1 MAYTTINKP
10 SEYFNTVTWSGNS
23 SNPRNITGVG
33 FQPDLVWGKIKSAG
47 GNHYVI
53 DVVRGS
59 GTGTLNTLNTD
70 DTSVEQTNTSGGS
83 TSFGVYTSFDSDGF
97 TVNAGSSSA
106 KNTNETGQTYVA
118 WNWLGGGTGV
128 SNTDGSITSTVSAST
143 TSGFSIVS
151 YTGNATDGAT
161 VGHGLGAS
169 PACIIFKN
177 RIDSSSAKWAVYH
190 KGAFVSQ
197 TNPNILYLDATEAE
211 ADDTN
216 ILGGSSVTLNSIVFS
231 LGDYNGSNG
240 SGDAMIA
247 YCFAE
252 KKGYSKFGSY
262 TGNGNADGTFVYTG
276 FKPAWVLVK
285 KTSATDNWIL
295 LDNKRDI
302 APNPHKLALF
312 PNLSDAE
319 AGDYLIDFLSNGFKI
334 RSATGSLNAGSA
346 SYIYMAFAEE
356 PLVGTNNIPA
366 TAR

>member
-1 MAYTTINKP
+1 MAYTTINKS
-10 SEYFNTVTWSGNS
+10 SEYFNTVLYTGNATGRTIS
-23 SNPRNITGVG
+23 GVG
-33 FQPDLVWGKIKSAG
+33 FQPDWTWIKNRSDTSG
-47 GNHYVI
+47 HRVL
-53 DVVRGS
+53 DVVRG
-59 GTGTLNTLNTD
+59 GTKELIANGTNAEITEAQSLQSWN
-70 DTSVEQTNTSGGS
+70 
-83 TSFGVYTSFDSDGF
+83 SDGF
-97 TVNAGSSSA
+97 VLGTAAGVNA
-106 KNTNETGQTYVA
+106 NTDNFVS
-118 WNWLGGGTGV
+118 WNWLANGAGV
-128 SNTDGSITSTVSAST
+128 SNTDGSIASTVSANT

-197 TNPNILYLDATEAE
+197 ANPNILYLEATEAE

-216 ILGGSSVTLNSIVFS
+216 VLGGSSVTLNSNVFS

-252 KKGYSKFGSY
+252 KKGFSKFGSY

-276 FKPAWVLVK
+276 FKPAFIITK
-285 KTSATDNWIL
+285 CSSATGEWEIY
-295 LDNKRDI
+295 DNKRTTYNV
-302 APNPHKLALF
+302 ATSTLEAQ
-312 PNLSDAE
+312 SSSAE
-319 AGDYLIDFLSNGFKI
+319 LNYYSIDMLSNGFKQ
-334 RSATGSLNAGSA
+334 RA
-346 SYIYMAFAEE
+346 SYNTQNQSGATFIYMAFAEE